1 MVAALNGYVRSTQR
15 AASENNSATVR
26 SREAHPARTASNE
39 TRDRRTGMAF
49 GLFQVSGATGPGA
62 CVSGARALETSFVCG
77 ARGTAS
83 TLRDLP
89 PREPGS
95 WMPGGQASLA
105 VRRVLL

>member
-49 GLFQVSGATGPGA
+49 GLFQMSGGGGG
-62 CVSGARALETSFVCG
+62 VGGDDCG
-77 ARGTAS
+77 ALRGAGGD
-83 TLRDLP
+83 R
-89 PREPGS
+89 
-95 WMPGGQASLA
+95 GGQKVGDPHKSPANLA
-105 VRRVLL
+105 VGCLGVKRHPSGS